1 MKNYLKSLLNMIKK
15 EETQAEEEGRELV
28 ERVHAAKDGWI
39 AAQSYFESVS
49 DPDLVDYAIYELE
62 AARRKYMYFLKLA
75 RAEGLADTRIFDDN
89 NQAVM

>member
-39 AAQSYFESVS
+39 AAQS
-49 DPDLVDYAIYELE
+49 
-62 AARRKYMYFLKLA
+62 
-75 RAEGLADTRIFDDN
+75 
-89 NQAVM
+89 